1 MPQTD
6 LLTSARLRIDPGI
19 RRSTYRNHCVIMRAP
34 GGNQQLVLTPTQSA
48 ILVQGFAEAATVPE
62 VMVKLLEGNRCPPLQ
77 EYYELIMQAHA
88 AGVLLPEDA
97 TPAPTLAR
105 RWWLRLPP
113 RVALFLARPVVLLA
127 IGTLVV
133 APRPWIAPAW
143 NLGLLW
149 GWLGACAMLSLGEI
163 FAASV
168 LAGSAQ
174 EVRSPRLKW
183 LRLWPHFSTDTS
195 EAALGGPGC
204 ERLVALMRI
213 WPLLAGTAAAA
224 WFEPQWLLPLVAAL
238 LYVLAPTRSSA
249 ARQWFAGLLQ
259 TKRFTVATGFLFEP
273 RHKDFWSRFR
283 VWSGEQVSRPGLLR
297 IGWAVVWAGLVG
309 LVMQWI
315 RPGVYLS
322 VWRGF
327 GPQGRFHDHLEHAI
341 HIAMAIP
348 ALAVLALCWALL
360 RHWRMRRALTRP
372 LRIAQT
378 RIDTAALQAGDNPA
392 ALRSV
397 PLFRGLADAD
407 LEVLASAMSPMEVKR
422 KQVIFSEDDP
432 GDAFYVVMEGQFEVL
447 KNLPPPSRRKKTIGW
462 LNPGEGFGEIALL
475 DHTNRT
481 TTIRA
486 SRAGRL
492 LRLGKADFDR
502 LVVAKMGG
510 EHVREL
516 LQSAAFL
523 GRLTILGGWPFDD
536 LLRHAQRCRSQ
547 LFSAGTQVLREGE
560 PNIWFYL
567 VFDGAFEVRERN
579 KALRRLHPGDYF
591 GEISLLEHGTATA
604 NVIAVEESRC
614 LVMSRADF
622 LAFFA
627 RDYRIGL
634 RIEAL
639 ANERRGER
647 ILHSR

>member
-6 LLTSARLRIDPGI
+6 LLTSARLRLDPGV
-19 RRSTYRNHCVIMRAP
+19 RRSTYRNHGVIMRAA
-34 GGNQQLVLTPTQSA
+34 GGDQQLVLTAAQSA
-48 ILVQGFAEAATVPE
+48 ILVQGFTTPTTVPA

-77 EYYELIMQAHA
+77 EYYELVLQAHA

-97 TPAPTLAR
+97 TPTPTRTR

-113 RVALFLARPVVLLA
+113 RGALFLARPIILLA
-127 IGTLVV
+127 IGTLIV

-149 GWLGACAMLSLGEI
+149 GWLSACALLSLGEI
-163 FAASV
+163 FAAST

-174 EVRSPRLKW
+174 EVRRPRLKW
-183 LRLWPHFSTDTS
+183 RRLWPHFSTDTT
-195 EAALGGPGC
+195 EAAFGGPDC

-224 WFEPQWLLPLVAAL
+224 WFEPHWLAPLVAAL
-238 LYVLAPTRSSA
+238 LYVLAPTQSSA

-259 TKRFTVATGFLFEP
+259 TKSFTVATGFLFEP
-273 RHKDFWSRFR
+273 RHKDFWTRFR
-283 VWSGEQVSRPGLLR
+283 IWSGEQLSRAGLLR
-297 IGWAVVWAGLVG
+297 IGWAGVWVG
-309 LVMQWI
+309 LLGLLMQWV

-327 GPQGRFHDHLEHAI
+327 GPQGRFHDHLEYATHV
-341 HIAMAIP
+341 AMAIP
-348 ALAVLALCWALL
+348 ALALLALCWVLI

-378 RIDTAALQAGDNPA
+378 HIDTAALQAGDNPA

-407 LEVLASAMSPMEVKR
+407 LEVLAAAMAPVEVKR
-422 KQVIFSEDDP
+422 KQVIFHEDDP
-432 GDAFYVVMEGQFEVL
+432 GDAFYVVTAGQFEVL

-462 LNPGEGFGEIALL
+462 LNPGDGFGEIALL
-475 DHTNRT
+475 DHANRT

-492 LRLGKADFDR
+492 LRLSKADFDR

-547 LFSAGTQVLREGE
+547 VFSAGTQVLRAGE
-560 PNIWFYL
+560 PNLWFYL

-579 KALRRLHPGDYF
+579 KTLRRLHPGDYF
-591 GEISLLEHGTATA
+591 GEISLLEHGAATA
-604 NVIAVEESRC
+604 NVIAVEASRC

-639 ANERRGER
+639 ATQRLGER
-647 ILHSR
+647 ILRAH